1 MMRLKEIIGTNR
13 IFTKMMTDHTLPWA
27 QDETITGELL
37 DFEYINN
44 YSGNKFISPAVKNS
58 IEDGEISA
66 ANFKQLCDVAFMMYN
81 KKWARNWAILTMEY
95 NPIENYSMRED
106 ETPAETT
113 VTHTPAKIKETHKPA
128 EMDNTTKPAETTE
141 TVTPAETTIETLPAK
156 ITQDNSV
163 YGFNSSN
170 AVNSDKSVTSGDS
183 NNKGSEALT
192 VNDSGSTVYTTQH
205 EEEYKT
211 RVHANEETTR
221 ETILNGTDV
230 YTTQNERTLT
240 RSGNIGV
247 TTSQQMAESD
257 IQLWRWNFFYEVF
270 SLARPLYIKIFRKL
284 CVGLNKFLSGL
295 YLIAHKE

>member
-1 MMRLKEIIGTNR
+1 MSLKRLNEVIGNNL
-13 IFTKMMTDHTLPWA
+13 IFTTMMHDHELPWHEDA
-27 QDETITGELL
+27 DITAALL
-37 DFEYINN
+37 DFEYLNN
-44 YSGNKFISPAVKNS
+44 YSGKKIISPAVDNS
-58 IEDGEISA
+58 LDDGIIDSA
-66 ANFKQLCDVAFMMYN
+66 KFTQLCDVAYMMYA
-81 KKWARNWAILTMEY
+81 KKWARNWTILTMEY

-113 VTHTPAKIKETHKPA
+113 ITHTPAKIKETHKPA

-141 TVTPAETTIETLPAK
+141 TITPAETTVETLPAK

-163 YGFNSSN
+163 YGFNSSS
-170 AVNSDKSVTSGDS
+170 AVNSDKTVTSGDS

-192 VNDSGSTVYTTQH
+192 VNASGSNVYTTQH
-205 EEEYKT
+205 DEEYKT

-221 ETILNGTDV
+221 ETIINGTDV

-257 IQLWRWNFFYEVF
+257 ITLWKWNFFYEVF
-270 SLARPLYIKIFRKL
+270 SDIDNVFTISTY
-284 CVGLNKFLSGL
+284 
-295 YLIAHKE
+295 